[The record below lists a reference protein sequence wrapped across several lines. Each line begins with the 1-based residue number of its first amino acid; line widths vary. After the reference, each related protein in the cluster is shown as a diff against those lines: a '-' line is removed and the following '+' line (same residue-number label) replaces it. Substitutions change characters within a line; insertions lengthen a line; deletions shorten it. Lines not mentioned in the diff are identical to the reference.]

1 MTTEIANTVTQY
13 FAQIKTLEQE
23 KKDKTADLYSQIK
36 IIEKDMNSKV
46 YAVENALDK
55 IKDKYTE
62 FALELAIEA
71 NDCPRSRWGSYL
83 DPSETYIKED
93 GIHLTWIQENPYGR
107 DNYDYFT
114 ATWED
119 LLEYEAKQQPVEI
132 IEVKI

>member
-1 MTTEIANTVTQY
+1 MATEISQHVNQY
-13 FAQIKTLEQE
+13 FSQIKLLEQE
-23 KKDKTADLYSQIK
+23 KKDKTVDLHAQIK
-36 IIEKDMNSKV
+36 AIEKELNSKV
-46 YAVENALDK
+46 YAVEKELDK
-55 IKDKYTE
+55 LKEQYSE

-83 DPSETYIKED
+83 DPTETYIKED

-119 LLEYEAKQQPVEI
+119 LLEYEAKQQPVEV